1 MEQLA
6 LLQHLKMKER
16 TIEENS
22 LEKSSIVYI
31 LNTSFNNFPKIYNHF
46 KSKSSLS
53 ALDLGCSAP
62 INFFNLYHLFDFTT
76 LIGVDLKSEEDCA
89 HSHINKYNNFN
100 ANKPISGSSFYDIY
114 NQIYDS
120 EEHEKPKILTK
131 PDFDKIFLKD
141 FVQQD
146 VKAFLESTNQKF
158 DLIIAS
164 NILHFFPSSELIWF
178 IDKIKSLLTEDGIVY
193 IQIQTGTYFSDN
205 SYIKKIIRE
214 YFDVGEITDVFYN
227 GKWHHTNF
235 INFEYQ

>member
-22 LEKSSIVYI
+22 IDYI
-31 LNTSFNNFPKIYNHF
+31 ISASFNDFPKIYNHF

-53 ALDLGCSAP
+53 ALDLGCRVP
-62 INFFNLYHLFDFTT
+62 INLFSLYHLFDFTT

-89 HSHINKYNNFN
+89 HLFIEKHNNSNTNKS
-100 ANKPISGSSFYDIY
+100 ISGSSFYDIY
-114 NQIYDS
+114 NQIYKS

-146 VKAFLESTNQKF
+146 VKTFLESTNQKF
-158 DLIIAS
+158 DIIIAS

-193 IQIQTGTYFSDN
+193 IRIQTGICFSDN

-214 YFDVGEITDVFYN
+214 YFDVGEITDVFFD
-227 GKWHHTNF
+227 GKWYRTNF